1 MDTKITEIE
10 KCLNVVA
17 RLVESYGDE
26 YWPTFERLEKELQ
39 SRKGRLERLKIYRR
53 IRKLSE
59 R

>member
-10 KCLNVVA
+10 KCLNTVA

-39 SRKGRLERLKIYRR
+39 SRKGRLERLKTYRR